1 VLYQIALT
9 NFVMGRTLFFI
20 LIATSLLTVSLM
32 SVLVTNRVHAEN
44 PSSCLNLYDSTIE
57 SLKIKVGSR
66 TIDAA
71 VRHHPNFVAEL
82 GKGYDVELTLH
93 STTVSNSGNKEV
105 GSVWF
110 GNRAYGFA
118 SDQCVNGVNSNT
130 ELKMTFHNVL
140 MGQATHGT
148 VQDVSWYSWPLDGPS
163 VAYTVR
169 WK

>member
-1 VLYQIALT
+1 MMEKIP
-9 NFVMGRTLFFI
+9 FFI
-20 LIATSLLTVSLM
+20 LIAASFLTVSLM
-32 SVLVTNRVHAEN
+32 SVLLTNRVHAEN

-71 VRHHPNFVAEL
+71 VRHHANFVAEL
-82 GKGYDVELTLH
+82 GKGYNVELTLH
-93 STTVSNSGNKEV
+93 STSVSNLGNTEV

-110 GNRAYGFA
+110 GNRASGFA
-118 SDQCVNGVNSNT
+118 SDQCVNRANSNS
-130 ELKMTFHNVL
+130 EIKMTFHNVL

-148 VQDVSWYSWPLDGPS
+148 VQDVQWYSWPLDGAS

>member
-1 VLYQIALT
+1 MLYQITLA
-9 NFVMGRTLFFI
+9 NFVMGKIPFFI
-20 LIATSLLTVSLM
+20 LIATSLITVSLIF
-32 SVLVTNRVHAEN
+32 VLLTNRVHAEN
-44 PSSCLNLYDSTIE
+44 PSSCLNLYDSTIV

-66 TIDAA
+66 TFDAA
-71 VRHHPNFVAEL
+71 VRDHANFVADL
-82 GKGYDVELTLH
+82 GKGYTVELTLH
-93 STTVSNSGNKEV
+93 STSVSNSGNTEV

-118 SDQCVNGVNSNT
+118 SDRCVNGANSNT
-130 ELKMTFHNVL
+130 EIRMTFHNVL

-148 VQDVSWYSWPLDGPS
+148 VQHVQWYSWPLDEPS

>member
-1 VLYQIALT
+1 MEKIA
-9 NFVMGRTLFFI
+9 FFI

-32 SVLVTNRVHAEN
+32 YLLPTNRVHAEN
-44 PSSCLNLYDSTIE
+44 PSSCLNLYDSTIV

-66 TIDAA
+66 IIDAA
-71 VRHHPNFVAEL
+71 VRDHANFVAEL
-82 GKGYDVELTLH
+82 GKGYTVELTLH
-93 STTVSNSGNKEV
+93 STSGSNSGNTAV

-118 SDQCVNGVNSNT
+118 SDQCVNGANSNS
-130 ELKMTFHNVL
+130 EIKMTFHNIL

-148 VQDVSWYSWPLDGPS
+148 VQDVQWYSWPLDGAS